1 MASITLAGILK
12 NSIGQIDVGAIVTFT
27 HLTTTGETIKGTS
40 NNLIVAPDGAY
51 SINLEYGEIRID
63 YTTRFTE
70 RFVAMV
76 VVNSDSTATNL
87 PDLLNASVPP
97 TNAQLLQFQ
106 TILADTVVAKDA
118 AVVAKNAAEAALAG
132 IPTYGT
138 AATADVTT
146 STTDTTV
153 GRLIKQGDTASLLAA
168 STSGTLGVGTSTPHE
183 KLVVTTT
190 DNTTVGLCAY
200 EEFIG
205 GSAKLH
211 LDVRNDSSL
220 PITMGAIRAGMT
232 NGTAGSE
239 SGTLQFDTMHIGSRA
254 ERMRITSAGNV
265 GIGTT
270 NATELLSIV
279 KNQTS
284 DTAIEVSNNGAASAT
299 TTASFLLSEAAGVPL
314 GWFRRYRDGLAKT
327 AIGYSTNFI
336 IEDTSQVE
344 RMRINSVGDILPG
357 ANGTQDLGAAGLRF
371 DTLFATNGTINTSD
385 VNEKQDIELLNDAE
399 IRVAQSCKA
408 LLKKFRWRDMVE
420 EKGEDARI
428 HFGIIAQDLE
438 QAFANEG
445 LDAGRY
451 GMFTSNT
458 WVIDEETGEERTRL
472 GVRYTELLAF
482 IIAAL

>member
-1 MASITLAGILK
+1 MANITLAGTLLD
-12 NSIGQIDVGAIVTFT
+12 SIGEVDVGAIVTFT
-27 HLTTTGETIKGTS
+27 HLTTTGQTIKGTS

-106 TILADTVVAKDA
+106 TILADTVVAKNES
-118 AVVAKNAAEAALAG
+118 VVAKNAAEAALAA

-138 AATADVTT
+138 AATEDVTT
-146 STTDTTV
+146 STTDTTA
-153 GRLIKQGDTASLLAA
+153 GRVLKQGDSASFINAIITNTNPSLSVQSSSSGTTAAPRIMKVSFRGTDTTGALGQEKSYIESIDQTSDTAA
-168 STSGTLGVGTSTPHE
+168 SNIRLGTRSGAGEGVLSE
-183 KLVVTTT
+183 RVRI
-190 DNTTVGLCAY
+190 DEVG
-200 EEFIG
+200 
-205 GSAKLH
+205 
-211 LDVRNDSSL
+211 
-220 PITMGAIRAGMT
+220 
-232 NGTAGSE
+232 
-239 SGTLQFDTMHIGSRA
+239 
-254 ERMRITSAGNV
+254 V

-270 NATELLSIV
+270 TPSSRLEVFDEQPVLSLQSSSPGSTAAPKIMRMSFKGSDV
-279 KNQTS
+279 SGVPGEEKSYIEGIDQTS
-284 DTAIEVSNNGAASAT
+284 TIQGGEVRIGTRSN
-299 TTASFLLSEAAGVPL
+299 AGVL
-314 GWFRRYRDGLAKT
+314 
-327 AIGYSTNFI
+327 N
-336 IEDTSQVE
+336 E
-344 RMRINSVGDILPG
+344 RLKINADGDILPG
-357 ANGTQDLGAAGLRF
+357 SNGTQDLGSAALRF

-385 VNEKQDIELLNDAE
+385 LNEKQDIELLNDAE

-428 HFGIIAQDLE
+428 HFGIIAQDLA
-438 QAFANEG
+438 QAFDDEG

-451 GMFTSNT
+451 GMFTSHT

-472 GVRYTELLAF
+472 GVRYTELLVF